1 MGVPTWSWC
10 RSAPQSCWRL
20 AQGLPRARPAHGRA
34 RAFTRFKGVF
44 ALANY
49 PQGLIKRQ
57 QLLFSALFAGCTGGR
72 SLGGALRSSQSPC
85 LQDAAL
91 WMHLS
96 PISHLM
102 PPALSPGLHGCHW
115 GSGQGKLL
123 WNQLWVEGYVCRKWL
138 HGFMGGLIFP
148 IMK

>member
-20 AQGLPRARPAHGRA
+20 AQGLPRARPAHGHA
-34 RAFTRFKGVF
+34 RAFTSFKGVF

-49 PQGLIKRQ
+49 PKGLIKRQ

-102 PPALSPGLHGCHW
+102 PPALSPGSTVVTGDLARGNCCEISCGWKDMCVVNDFMDSW
-115 GSGQGKLL
+115 GG
-123 WNQLWVEGYVCRKWL
+123 
-138 HGFMGGLIFP
+138 
-148 IMK
+148 

>member
-20 AQGLPRARPAHGRA
+20 AQGLPRARPAHGHA
-34 RAFTRFKGVF
+34 RAFTSFKGVF

-49 PQGLIKRQ
+49 PKGLIKRQ

-91 WMHLS
+91 FPLPFPYFTPHAPSPVPWAPRLS
-96 PISHLM
+96 LGIW
-102 PPALSPGLHGCHW
+102 PGEIAVK
-115 GSGQGKLL
+115 S
-123 WNQLWVEGYVCRKWL
+123 VV
-138 HGFMGGLIFP
+138 GGRICVS
-148 IMK
+148 